1 MGNTGSSIG
10 NEQYKSN
17 AKTFTPSMTELPF
30 DMNIDELRNNL
41 KKLLEYHDNVKKV
54 FIMAESRVNTGFS
67 FPIMSK
73 ENPLEQFASASLD
86 DPQEKAILMSLFQ
99 LGVLKVKV
107 KDNTD
112 FKIVIHPS
120 FKKIHNQLIVNIKSL
135 IDTSVPVQS
144 EFSFNT
150 VSDASIKA
158 EYENNLKTLN
168 NIVSRIMVFKYNI
181 IMNNYI
187 VHLYTIYAQ
196 AQLEVFEAELVKSKK
211 QKEFTTLQ
219 KVFSDSLR
227 QNQESKSRLNIDENL
242 NKLHSTMRSNYK
254 ALGGSYNLNATS
266 EYIVRI
272 QDLLAKYK
280 SMYDASNQQTQEFFD
295 MINNLI
301 DVKTNELITQYTAA
315 SESTIINKNIINALL
330 NLESQIKNSELA
342 YYPNSDIQ
350 SLVDNFSLTQEQ
362 RQSLLKYLQILTL
375 QNNASNFSSQMDTFG
390 MNTSLNAPLSAPSNM
405 GMNRGNFGAFN
416 SV

>member
-30 DMNIDELRNNL
+30 NMNIDELRNNL

-54 FIMAESRVNTGFS
+54 FIMAESRVNTGFT

-227 QNQESKSRLNIDENL
+227 QNQETKSRLNIDENL
-242 NKLHSTMRSNYK
+242 NKLHNTMRSNYK

-266 EYIVRI
+266 EYIIRI

-301 DVKTNELITQYTAA
+301 DVKTNELIAQYTAA
-315 SESTIINKNIINALL
+315 SETTIINKNIINALL
-330 NLESQIKNSELA
+330 NLESQIKNSELT

-390 MNTSLNAPLSAPSNM
+390 MNTSLNAPPANM
-405 GMNRGNFGAFN
+405 GVNRGNFGAFN
-416 SV
+416 PV